1 MILCTY
7 KGLGVRYRD
16 GREYCFNRL
25 SGADELL
32 GREMTTMVEDN
43 DGSLW
48 LATNNNGIVH
58 VTGDMERPESLQC
71 KNYCMENGL
80 LPVNTPLCFLLD
92 RSGRIWVGT
101 EGSGLCLY
109 DVQNDCFK
117 SVHKEFNLPGDM
129 VGSMQEDNSG
139 NLWLGTNQGLAK
151 LTISG
156 KEKGRVRI
164 FTVADGLADN
174 FFNQNASFYREGT
187 FYFGC
192 SRGIVTFNSEVVEEK
207 QADISLCITDILVDG
222 RPLEQ
227 MPDKN
232 RKEITPFTPDFTDR
246 LVIPASYSHFTICFA
261 SLTYNRPQ
269 QNKYAYR
276 LQGFDADWHYVDASS
291 RTAYYSKLPAGEYV
305 FQLRATNENGDWGDV
320 REMEISI
327 EPPFWATWWAYFIYV
342 LLAILFMVLIWWEI
356 RRRLLLRNRK
366 FLQEGETDKVHHLK
380 LQFFTNIPSD
390 EEKFLQDA
398 VACVNRHLD
407 DPGFDVP
414 QFVDEMATS
423 RTTLHKK
430 LKSLTGLNT
439 TGFVRSIRLKAA
451 CRMMDENPN
460 IRISEL
466 AYKIGFNDP
475 KYFSICF
482 KKEFGMQPTEY
493 SMKSGK
499 NA

>member
-1 MILCTY
+1 
-7 KGLGVRYRD
+7 
-16 GREYCFNRL
+16 
-25 SGADELL
+25 
-32 GREMTTMVEDN
+32 MVEDN

-80 LPVNTPLCFLLD
+80 LSVNTPLCFLLD

-174 FFNQNASFYREGT
+174 FFNQNASFYRDGT

-207 QADISLCITDILVDG
+207 HADISLCITDILVDG

-227 MPDKN
+227 MSDKK
-232 RKEITPFTPDFTDR
+232 RKEITPFTSDFTDR

-261 SLTYNRPQ
+261 
-269 QNKYAYR
+269 
-276 LQGFDADWHYVDASS
+276 
-291 RTAYYSKLPAGEYV
+291 
-305 FQLRATNENGDWGDV
+305 
-320 REMEISI
+320 
-327 EPPFWATWWAYFIYV
+327 
-342 LLAILFMVLIWWEI
+342 
-356 RRRLLLRNRK
+356 
-366 FLQEGETDKVHHLK
+366 
-380 LQFFTNIPSD
+380 
-390 EEKFLQDA
+390 
-398 VACVNRHLD
+398 
-407 DPGFDVP
+407 
-414 QFVDEMATS
+414 
-423 RTTLHKK
+423 
-430 LKSLTGLNT
+430 
-439 TGFVRSIRLKAA
+439 
-451 CRMMDENPN
+451 
-460 IRISEL
+460 
-466 AYKIGFNDP
+466 
-475 KYFSICF
+475 
-482 KKEFGMQPTEY
+482 
-493 SMKSGK
+493 
-499 NA
+499 